1 MKVMK
6 GAQQEEEAPAQLSD
20 IITKVDSYQQRKHVS
35 NATISG

>member
-20 IITKVDSYQQRKHVS
+20 IITKVDSYPTKK
-35 NATISG
+35 ACK